1 MKGGKYVR
9 DRVKSGYPFTSK
21 ILAVIVPKE

>member
-9 DRVKSGYPFTSK
+9 DLRTGLERRPVRSLTFQVYSS
-21 ILAVIVPKE
+21 